1 MARLDDSDRLH
12 LEAARGWLG
21 LSDWREASDELDR
34 ITPTMRAHPS
44 VLRTRILVCIAAE
57 KWDLMHEI
65 AQALLLKLPYDA
77 LIFAP
82 SLPVTDE
89 RTAAGRIGSCQ

>member
-1 MARLDDSDRLH
+1 MARLDPPDTLH
-12 LEAARGWLG
+12 LEAAQGWLG
-21 LSDWREASDELDR
+21 FNDWREANDELDR

-65 AQALLLKLPYDA
+65 AQALLVKLP
-77 LIFAP
+77 
-82 SLPVTDE
+82 
-89 RTAAGRIGSCQ
+89 